1 MHWKHQWLP
10 KYPYG
15 GNGPAPSGSV
25 GVLAPPTNADSS
37 TIAADNAE
45 PVPMVGASSRNW
57 KRSPIRILCGRCIAI
72 TIGNHALADLMHH
85 WLG

>member
-1 MHWKHQWLP
+1 MVAEV
-10 KYPYG
+10 PYG

-45 PVPMVGASSRNW
+45 PVPMVGASHRTGS
-57 KRSPIRILCGRCIAI
+57 GRR
-72 TIGNHALADLMHH
+72 
-85 WLG
+85 